1 MINLIRN
8 HYAKFIFVSLSL
20 SLFISFYFNL
30 DSIGSGGMIADFY
43 NTWPYVELLTKSFF
57 SFGQEFSDITPLGY
71 MFLSWLNFFF
81 QDQTVVRLI
90 FCIISILLPILF
102 YIALKNNYDDLDRN
116 YLLLFASLI
125 FLFPAFRSGAVW
137 ANNSVLADIFFLAFL
152 IFHIK
157 WLKKNDFKKIS
168 LILFLQ
174 LFFLALCVYTRQ
186 YYAIFYL
193 YAMYIYFQKL
203 SLKNFLTIS
212 LIVFILAIPGFWLIF
227 GDTRLLTTSIFS
239 PKIYNT
245 LLISPSIISLYLI
258 PIFFLLYI
266 QKSYTINLK
275 DKNLFIPAIFF
286 SLLILSISYIFD
298 YNISKGG
305 GFFIK
310 ISYLFFKNNFL
321 GIITAILGLY
331 ILYTIAKEN
340 KNDAIIILLLIF
352 AFPSRYIP
360 QKYFEPMFFIVFF
373 LMLNSK
379 FPKIFL
385 KNKKN
390 IIFLSFYLMMYL
402 SSAILNDIF
411 KITKTFVN

>member
-1 MINLIRN
+1 M
-8 HYAKFIFVSLSL
+8 
-20 SLFISFYFNL
+20 
-30 DSIGSGGMIADFY
+30 
-43 NTWPYVELLTKSFF
+43 
-57 SFGQEFSDITPLGY
+57 
-71 MFLSWLNFFF
+71 
-81 QDQTVVRLI
+81 
-90 FCIISILLPILF
+90 
-102 YIALKNNYDDLDRN
+102 
-116 YLLLFASLI
+116 
-125 FLFPAFRSGAVW
+125 
-137 ANNSVLADIFFLAFL
+137 
-152 IFHIK
+152 
-157 WLKKNDFKKIS
+157 
-168 LILFLQ
+168 
-174 LFFLALCVYTRQ
+174 
-186 YYAIFYL
+186 
-193 YAMYIYFQKL
+193 
-203 SLKNFLTIS
+203 
-212 LIVFILAIPGFWLIF
+212 
-227 GDTRLLTTSIFS
+227 
-239 PKIYNT
+239 
-245 LLISPSIISLYLI
+245 
-258 PIFFLLYI
+258 LYI